1 MWPVSASGSGHKPLV
16 GHNCSLDLRAESQ
29 VQSAGGMCLTQP
41 RSRHGIHS
49 FLCVHQH
56 QRKLSTI
63 ILTEFD
69 GTDTF
74 IKEED
79 SGCSSIMDN
88 YDLNK
93 I

>member
-1 MWPVSASGSGHKPLV
+1 MCVTLSAPQQTP
-16 GHNCSLDLRAESQ
+16 DPAFI
-29 VQSAGGMCLTQP
+29 P
-41 RSRHGIHS
+41 
-49 FLCVHQH
+49 LCVHQH